1 MSDVEVKESSNKM
14 GSLSV
19 GVPRLKENIVKDAL
33 DRLDWQHLK
42 NHLDSITLDKA
53 ALESLVGYLR
63 RCNSLVMPYPN
74 PKREASRRAFGEA
87 LMSYTTDALG
97 STAATLIDQELSL
110 LEKIEAGYRGIV
122 GLLEKCDIS
131 RLPAEARAAAYISR
145 AAEQFCFL
153 QNKLDALLNS
163 KENIVP
169 AGSLLLSENGQQIS
183 PDAAH
188 TAIVESLSITL
199 LMEGYKNKWYDK
211 EGNLVLP
218 VLPKVSEEELYKAG
232 STELLAMCWRRWQR
246 TERRRRYLGGTF
258 TDYAAPNM
266 PNWVPQGLQYL
277 TTYDP
282 PSNTF
287 YDYAANER
295 LNKRLGQTYLD
306 MLLTSNVEDKATGIQ
321 EGIGLLPTNFV
332 SSTEAHAAVSLS
344 EILSYGIADDEERL
358 GGLRLVEWLRG
369 FSVLQQLTK
378 DHGEKG
384 GGRESL
390 IVTIPFDELVNVLH
404 TCGLDPDA
412 AKRFIA
418 LATLKA
424 GSYDLFDCPVIKVAG
439 GSMLVFGPALIGAN
453 LARIILSSIGNLG
466 EPLARKGKAFERD
479 ILSFLQRQNLDAKAF
494 KVTKDGEEY
503 EYDVVLNW
511 GDYVFVFECK
521 NHSLSNH
528 NPIQAY
534 YFNIG
539 IKEYIKQVKRLAD
552 ALRRYPDI
560 LADQFGVDVAQK
572 TIVPCLLNALPYS
585 LSGDTDG
592 VYVTDSSALKR
603 FFEQRYFNIKTSYQ
617 IHEKLKLLH
626 RTAMYS
632 LWSSETPSPKDLLRQ
647 LKSPFQVKLIAAH
660 TKEGIVD
667 FAVGESHGVVSTDH
681 TQKEMSVE
689 SFANLAGIPYASV
702 RKEMDSVAGEV
713 KKLRKKVKKRKT
725 KSGKRRK

>member
-1 MSDVEVKESSNKM
+1 MSAVEVKESSK
-14 GSLSV
+14 SLSV
-19 GVPRLKENIVKDAL
+19 GVPRLKESIIKEAL
-33 DRLDWQHLK
+33 ERLDWQHLK

-53 ALESLVGYLR
+53 ALESLVGHLR
-63 RCNSLVMPYPN
+63 RCNSLIMPYPN
-74 PKREASRRAFGEA
+74 PKREASRRSFVEG
-87 LMSYTTDALG
+87 LKSYTSDAIG
-97 STAATLIDQELSL
+97 STEATIIDQVLAL
-110 LEKIEAGYRGIV
+110 FEKIEAGYRGIV

-131 RLPAEARAAAYISR
+131 QLPAEARAAAYINR

-153 QNKLDALLNS
+153 QNKMDALFLNS
-163 KENIVP
+163 KENIIS

-211 EGNLVLP
+211 DGHLVLP
-218 VLPKVSEEELYKAG
+218 VLPKVSDEELYKAG

-277 TTYDP
+277 TTYEP

-321 EGIGLLPTNFV
+321 EGIGLLPTNYV
-332 SSTEAHAAVSLS
+332 SSAEAHAAVSLS
-344 EILSYGIADDEERL
+344 EILSYGIADDEERP

-369 FSVLQQLTK
+369 FSVLQQLIK

-390 IVTIPFDELVNVLH
+390 IVAIPIAELINILH
-404 TCGLDPDA
+404 TCGLDHDA
-412 AKRFIA
+412 ARRFIA
-418 LATLKA
+418 LTILKV
-424 GSYDLFDCPVIKVAG
+424 GSYDLFDCPVIKVAD

-453 LARIILSSIGNLG
+453 FARIILSSIGNLG

-479 ILSFLQRQNLDAKAF
+479 ILSFLQRQNLEAKAF

-534 YFNIG
+534 YFDLG

-552 ALRRYPDI
+552 ALRRHPDI
-560 LADQFGVDVAQK
+560 LSDQFGVDVSQK
-572 TIVPCLLNALPYS
+572 TIVPCVLNALPYS
-585 LSGDTDG
+585 LSDATDG

-603 FFEQRYFNIKTSYQ
+603 FFEHRYFNVKTSYQ
-617 IHEKLKLLH
+617 IHEKLKILH

-681 TQKEMSVE
+681 TEIEMSVE
-689 SFANLAGIPYASV
+689 SFANLVGIPYASV

-713 KKLRKKVKKRKT
+713 KKLRKKVKKRKA
-725 KSGKRRK
+725 KSGKRR